1 MPLNETKKVASIIAS
16 AGGRIV
22 GRTRLQK
29 VAYLLTVT
37 GLDDTF
43 KFSYKH
49 YGPYSEDLASFARLG
64 KLFGDLSEVEHS
76 ASWGG
81 SYSIFTVD
89 HTQDIGADPRRAQ
102 LAKAAAA
109 ADAVELELAATAVFL
124 AEEGFS
130 DPWGET
136 ARRKPEKA
144 EGERLEKSKA
154 LLRSL
159 AQIDTPRK
167 LPAIA

>member
-1 MPLNETKKVASIIAS
+1 MPLNEAKKVASIIAD

-43 KFSYKH
+43 AFSYKH
-49 YGPYSEDLASFARLG
+49 YGPYSEDLASAARLG
-64 KLFGDLSEVEHS
+64 KLFGDLSETEHS
-76 ASWGG
+76 AAWGG
-81 SYSIFTVD
+81 SYSIFMAELPPEVETEN
-89 HTQDIGADPRRAQ
+89 PRVQ
-102 LAKAAAA
+102 LARAAAS

-124 AEEGFS
+124 AQEGFS
-130 DPWGET
+130 DPWSET

-144 EGERLEKSKA
+144 EGTRLERSKA

-159 AQIDTPRK
+159 SKIETPRK
-167 LPAIA
+167 LPNIA